1 MRRTRDGASAHCGR
15 LRCENR
21 RNPLGLDASRPRLS
35 WILETDRPQQLGGV
49 EIPRGV
55 PYAVRV
61 VSDGCAGNRSALA
74 HGDHSGGPLAHDDPD
89 IPGGGLSESHE
100 VSGDKSDAAA
110 FGGLSSLVVFWVTRK
125 E

>member
-1 MRRTRDGASAHCGR
+1 MRRTRAGPRARGGGFRD
-15 LRCENR
+15 EPR

-89 IPGGGLSESHE
+89 IPGGGRLSESHE

-110 FGGLSSLVVFWVTRK
+110 FGGLSSLVVFG
-125 E
+125 